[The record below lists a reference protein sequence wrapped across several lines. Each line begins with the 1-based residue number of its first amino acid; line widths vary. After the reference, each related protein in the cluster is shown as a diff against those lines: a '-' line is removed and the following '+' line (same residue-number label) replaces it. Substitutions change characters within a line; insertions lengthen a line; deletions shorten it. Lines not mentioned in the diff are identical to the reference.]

1 MRATV
6 YFLLPQIY
14 VPPTSEDVEIDSEEP
29 LMDFYVQLVTEEQEF
44 VMQIVS

>member
-14 VPPTSEDVEIDSEEP
+14 VPPTSEDVEIDSEP

-44 VMQIVS
+44 VMQIVN